1 MDASP
6 ACGPSVMIWLPV
18 HVTITTGVV
27 ALYLLHQ
34 AVVKVDTCVLQ
45 VMKLRRR
52 YDEMAAD
59 VAQVNRQKELL
70 LTQISEEKAEWEK
83 LHTVSSVPAT
93 DDCAS
98 KSCCCTD
105 LRAQWQLTCQAYCF
119 VSILLIAGCEMLVR

>member
-1 MDASP
+1 MSP
-6 ACGPSVMIWLPV
+6 SPQVS
-18 HVTITTGVV
+18 V

-34 AVVKVDTCVLQ
+34 AMVKVHTCVLQ

-83 LHTVSSVPAT
+83 LHTVSSGPDT
-93 DDCAS
+93 DNFAS

-105 LRAQWQLTCQAYCF
+105 LHAQ
-119 VSILLIAGCEMLVR
+119 